1 MDKQS
6 PLLQEQ
12 HDISIRNFMQA
23 GPLDQNQI
31 AWKDR
36 RHHARAKDAKTNL
49 AKCADNFLCQSAGQ
63 FDRSIP
69 LNVRSH
75 FQRVT
80 TKPSC

>member
-1 MDKQS
+1 MK
-6 PLLQEQ
+6 
-12 HDISIRNFMQA
+12 A

-31 AWKDR
+31 TWKNG
-36 RHHARAKDAKTNL
+36 RHHARAKDAKTNF
-49 AKCADNFLCQSAGQ
+49 AKCADNFLCQSARQ
-63 FDRSIP
+63 LDRSIP